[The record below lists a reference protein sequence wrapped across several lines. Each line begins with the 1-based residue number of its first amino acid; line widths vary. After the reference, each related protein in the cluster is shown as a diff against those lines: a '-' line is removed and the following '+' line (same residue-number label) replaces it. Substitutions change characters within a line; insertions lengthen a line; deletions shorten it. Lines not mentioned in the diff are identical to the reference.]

1 MSDWVAD
8 WVPSTWQVSG
18 NGRGV
23 IRSPETTPLRDNT
36 DKRAQQQEEKAVQ
49 SPHTVNGAI
58 PGNSCVVAVPTQ
70 AVESKTVAVDGGVYT
85 TLRYLVR
92 GNHDRPKK
100 YQGERSHTFRAGS
113 GAPPAR
119 APAEI
124 ATGLP
129 CVHTHFT
136 YNGGESLTREELWF
150 LWLCGGCG
158 GGCGGGCWWDHR
170 ATVFHIPQRTR
181 TWTGTRR
188 AETRP
193 VPRCPATLPRRRRR

>member
-8 WVPSTWQVSG
+8 WVPSTWQV
-18 NGRGV
+18 RRV

-150 LWLCGGCG
+150 LWLCIVVEVVEVVGGT
-158 GGCGGGCWWDHR
+158 
-170 ATVFHIPQRTR
+170 TVPRFFHIPQRTR